1 MASLTPA
8 ALAALTK
15 VQARIKGWAQRNKLR
30 AARLEEAKAAGGPH
44 ALFADL
50 SPHEKLR
57 DVFPC
62 GLASIVARGSLY
74 VFDKHMCYHASA
86 KPAGM
91 YSAATDEVV
100 MTLPLSQVAHVAVK
114 QEFTEPGIVVTA
126 VTDPVD
132 KSSATKLWW
141 GGMYSP

>member
-1 MASLTPA
+1 
-8 ALAALTK
+8 
-15 VQARIKGWAQRNKLR
+15 
-30 AARLEEAKAAGGPH
+30 
-44 ALFADL
+44 
-50 SPHEKLR
+50 
-57 DVFPC
+57 
-62 GLASIVARGSLY
+62 
-74 VFDKHMCYHASA
+74 
-86 KPAGM
+86 M